1 MIRHWLSSALLALGT
16 VALISACSEVP
27 EEDTTQLTFQA
38 GAHYRVLE
46 FPVHQDRNEPFI
58 VEYLWVGCPYCQ
70 QFEPI
75 LQGFK
80 AENPEV
86 TFVRRHGSLT
96 NRWIVDG
103 RIFHAIDL
111 LADHDMTPAIL
122 EFYASKAPNLP
133 GGEDLAQ
140 FVEEQGL
147 DADEVFAK
155 ADSDEVNAIMADN
168 LTDMDQNGMRGVPA
182 IVVNGRY
189 LVSNSLP
196 ENIATSDDYYAL
208 LNYLLSLD

>member
-1 MIRHWLSSALLALGT
+1 MIRRWLSSALLALVT
-16 VALISACSEVP
+16 VVLISACSEVP
-27 EEDTTQLTFQA
+27 EEDTTSLTFQE

-46 FPVHQDRNEPFI
+46 FPVHQDQSAPFI

-75 LQGFK
+75 LQGYK
-80 AENPEV
+80 QANPDV

-103 RIFHAIDL
+103 RVFHAMDL
-111 LADHDMTPAIL
+111 LADHDVTPAL
-122 EFYASKAPNLP
+122 LQFYASKAPNLP
-133 GGEDLAQ
+133 GSEDL
-140 FVEEQGL
+140 VEFMEEHGF

-155 ADSDEVNAIMADN
+155 ADSEEVDAIMEAN
-168 LTDMDQNGMRGVPA
+168 LTDMSQNDMRGVPA

-189 LVSNSLP
+189 LISNSLP
-196 ENIATSDDYYAL
+196 ENIATTDDYYAL
-208 LNYLLSLD
+208 LDYLFTLE